1 MAAVPLRKLLICS
14 MVSVVVCM
22 LIVIDHARYTIP
34 GTGATF
40 GSFFRWNHWG
50 ALLLFTVGED

>member
-1 MAAVPLRKLLICS
+1 
-14 MVSVVVCM
+14 VVVCM

-50 ALLLFTVGED
+50 ALLLFTVEEDSPCNLCKYPYTATSF